1 MSDGTK
7 FSDAWSWKKLF
18 VGYFLV
24 YASLAVALSVFSN
37 WRFFPSLDLSVFS
50 DNWGKFIFYTLWV
63 GVPYLMLAQA
73 ISILLN
79 NRFQIRW
86 PYLADTIF
94 VMLFLIGPFSLITE
108 LLFASSQSTF
118 SFGVS
123 EGEIIRNGVVTEL
136 GHRYFFML
144 KMQEVFH
151 MFIYLILSFLAG
163 RRQAGGA

>member
-1 MSDGTK
+1 MSDGTNL
-7 FSDAWSWKKLF
+7 SDAWSWQKLF
-18 VGYFLV
+18 VRYFLV

-37 WRFFPSLDLSVFS
+37 WRFFPSLNLSMFPE
-50 DNWGKFIFYTLWV
+50 NWGKFIFYTLWV
-63 GVPYLMLAQA
+63 GVPYLLLAQA

-79 NRFQIRW
+79 IRFQIRW
-86 PYLADTIF
+86 LYLAEAIF
-94 VMLFLIGPFSLITE
+94 VMLFLIGPFSLIAE
-108 LLFASSQSTF
+108 LLFANSQSTF

-123 EGEIIRNGVVTEL
+123 EGDIIRNGVVTEL

-151 MFIYLILSFLAG
+151 MSIYLVFSFLVG

>member
-1 MSDGTK
+1 
-7 FSDAWSWKKLF
+7 
-18 VGYFLV
+18 
-24 YASLAVALSVFSN
+24 
-37 WRFFPSLDLSVFS
+37 
-50 DNWGKFIFYTLWV
+50 
-63 GVPYLMLAQA
+63 MLAQA

-108 LLFASSQSTF
+108 LLFASSQLTF